1 MNDYRPV
8 ALTPVVMKCFE
19 RLVMERIK
27 AGLSADLDPY
37 QFAYRPNRSTEDA
50 ISTMLHFTLSHL
62 DKKNTYA
69 RILFI
74 DFSSAFNTIIPQQ
87 LVEKLKD
94 LNVDTGTCNWI
105 LDFLT
110 QRSQTVKVG
119 NITSEPVVVNTGS
132 PQGCVLSPLLFTL
145 LTHDCTAR
153 FKSNLIIKFAD
164 DTTVVGLIT
173 DDEEAAYR
181 EEVEQ
186 LAVWCKAH
194 NLALNTEKTK
204 EMIVDFRTRTR
215 PPHPPVN
222 IDGSAVERVTSTK
235 FLGVLLTD
243 NLAPSSNTTAI
254 IKKAQQRLYPL
265 RQLKKA
271 DLSITALT
279 MFYRGTIESLLTYC
293 LTSWYG
299 NSTEEEK
306 KQLNRT
312 VRTAEKIVG
321 TTLPSLADMYQ
332 QRCLRRATGILGDT
346 THPSHS
352 LISLLPSG
360 RRYRSIDGEDEE
372 VFFPICN

>member
-1 MNDYRPV
+1 M
-8 ALTPVVMKCFE
+8 
-19 RLVMERIK
+19 
-27 AGLSADLDPY
+27 
-37 QFAYRPNRSTEDA
+37 
-50 ISTMLHFTLSHL
+50 
-62 DKKNTYA
+62 
-69 RILFI
+69 
-74 DFSSAFNTIIPQQ
+74 
-87 LVEKLKD
+87 
-94 LNVDTGTCNWI
+94 
-105 LDFLT
+105 
-110 QRSQTVKVG
+110 G
-119 NITSEPVVVNTGS
+119 NNTSEPVTVNTGS

-153 FKSNLIIKFAD
+153 SKSNLIIKFAD
-164 DTTVVGLIT
+164 DTTVIGLIT
-173 DDEEAAYR
+173 DEEEAAYR

-204 EMIVDFRTRTR
+204 EMIVDFRTRIR

-243 NLAPSSNTTAI
+243 NLAPSSNITAI
-254 IKKAQQRLYPL
+254 TKKAQQRLYPL

-299 NSTEEEK
+299 NSTAEEK
-306 KQLNRT
+306 KQLHRT

-321 TTLPSLADMYQ
+321 TTMPSLADMYQ
-332 QRCLRRATGILGDT
+332 QRSLRRATGILGDT

-352 LISLLPSG
+352 IISLMPSG
-360 RRYRSIDGEDEE
+360 RRYRSIGATTERMKNS
-372 VFFPICN
+372 FFPYVIRLLINLLRR

>member
-1 MNDYRPV
+1 M
-8 ALTPVVMKCFE
+8 
-19 RLVMERIK
+19 
-27 AGLSADLDPY
+27 
-37 QFAYRPNRSTEDA
+37 
-50 ISTMLHFTLSHL
+50 
-62 DKKNTYA
+62 
-69 RILFI
+69 
-74 DFSSAFNTIIPQQ
+74 
-87 LVEKLKD
+87 EKLKD

-299 NSTEEEK
+299 NTTC
-306 KQLNRT
+306 LNDCGRNS
-312 VRTAEKIVG
+312 V
-321 TTLPSLADMYQ
+321 P
-332 QRCLRRATGILGDT
+332 
-346 THPSHS
+346 
-352 LISLLPSG
+352 LIISPVNQT
-360 RRYRSIDGEDEE
+360 D
-372 VFFPICN
+372 